1 MEKIK
6 TVLKIVGI
14 IIAIVIIGVLILKI
28 SVTKKYDG
36 KEINYCPLIKDNL
49 YDFLLAHI
57 NEKEKLKSK
66 TL

>member
-36 KEINYCPLIKDNL
+36 KEKIFGSRRLTSQ
-49 YDFLLAHI
+49 
-57 NEKEKLKSK
+57 KSVV
-66 TL
+66 

>member
-1 MEKIK
+1 MKKIK

-36 KEINYCPLIKDNL
+36 KEIFPLWVNI
-49 YDFLLAHI
+49 I
-57 NEKEKLKSK
+57 EKK
-66 TL
+66 